1 MYTVKTFRKRWTDRR
16 VLKKVDRTFRM
27 WYGITTNIISAEY
40 LPKDITEGMFIVLSE
55 DIKNFLKEEM
65 KYLPVE
71 SEENAKMAAI
81 LFEENNGNL
90 VLGFQIFV
98 KQGKNEWFTRVGNKQ
113 SLIKVETLQVT
124 EQVEYHSIS
133 TEWIEQFNKTITGSQ
148 RGRLTMK
155 QVNPRRTKILYFA

>member
-27 WYGITTNIISAEY
+27 WYGITTNIIS
-40 LPKDITEGMFIVLSE
+40 E
-55 DIKNFLKEEM
+55 DIKNFLKEKM
-65 KYLPVE
+65 KYLPAE

-81 LFEENNGNL
+81 LFEEYDENL

-98 KQGKNEWFTRVGNKQ
+98 KQGKNEWYTRVGNKQ
-113 SLIKVETLQVT
+113 RLIKVETLQVT

-133 TEWIEQFNKTITGSQ
+133 TEWIEQLNKTITGPQ

-155 QVNPRRTKILYFA
+155 QVNPRKTKIIYFS